1 MTVEEGKKTIERAVD
16 VLRTYIKDIPEMNKL
31 LGNKY
36 ENDPKTL
43 ELCIWMALD
52 DWNVTPPPLPP
63 VKLEN
68 HPAKSLLIQY
78 AALLCLRSAGIWH
91 SRERMPSSDGGTS
104 ADDHAKFAEYQ
115 GWIGNMFNEY
125 QANKNNVKKSI
136 NLQNAFGGF
145 SSEYYTSAYTTN
157 YIF

>member
-1 MTVEEGKKTIERAVD
+1 MAVDKGKKTIERAAD
-16 VLRTYIKDIPEMNKL
+16 ALRTLLKDRPEMNKL

-36 ENDPKTL
+36 ENDPKAL

-52 DWNVTPPPLPP
+52 DWNNTPPPISP

-68 HPAKSLLIQY
+68 HPAKSLLLQY
-78 AALLCLRSAGIWH
+78 AALLALRSAGIWH
-91 SRERMPSSDGGTS
+91 SREQMPSSDGGTS
-104 ADDHAKFAEYQ
+104 ADDHAKFSQYQ
-115 GWIGNMFNEY
+115 GWIQNLFNQY
-125 QANKNNVKKSI
+125 QTDKINIKKSL

-145 SSEYYTSAYTTN
+145 ASEYYVSAYTTN